1 MNILVIRKSKL
12 YVLPLQTPLFR
23 SSIASYLLM
32 EFPTKLKHT
41 TVLLSKVT
49 HSLSLH
55 STSVFITAKSP
66 LRGQKLIRSQNVS
79 CKHSIKLC
87 ELLIWKTKIGNR
99 NCFFF
104 CETTAPHPIS
114 TLESPLLSYF
124 LDANSLPNCLNSSTR
139 RRPVH

>member
-12 YVLPLQTPLFR
+12 YVLPLQTPTFR
-23 SSIASYLLM
+23 SSIASYLLTG
-32 EFPTKLKHT
+32 FPPKFKHT
-41 TVLLSKVT
+41 TVLLSTVT

-55 STSVFITAKSP
+55 GTLVSITAKSP
-66 LRGQKLIRSQNVS
+66 LRGQKLIRSQDVS
-79 CKHSIKLC
+79 CEHSIKLC
-87 ELLIWKTKIGNR
+87 ELLIWETKIGNR

-104 CETTAPHPIS
+104 YETTAPHPIS

-124 LDANSLPNCLNSSTR
+124 LHVNSLPNCLNSSTR